1 MPARSSEVLAVVSG
15 RRETYI
21 IKTKGTSLVSC
32 AQQKSCDDDQGA
44 GALQHA
50 CIYGH
55 PRPPFG
61 ILVVGCR
68 PCCIHGGIQTVQV
81 AGHECDRFKAKDK
94 DRDMTFN
101 E

>member
-1 MPARSSEVLAVVSG
+1 
-15 RRETYI
+15 
-21 IKTKGTSLVSC
+21 
-32 AQQKSCDDDQGA
+32 
-44 GALQHA
+44 
-50 CIYGH
+50 
-55 PRPPFG
+55 
-61 ILVVGCR
+61 LVVGCR